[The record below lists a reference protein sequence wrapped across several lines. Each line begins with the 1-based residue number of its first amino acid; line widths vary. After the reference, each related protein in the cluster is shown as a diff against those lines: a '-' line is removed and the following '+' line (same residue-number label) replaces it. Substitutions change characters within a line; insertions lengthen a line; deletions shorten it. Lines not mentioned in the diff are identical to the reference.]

1 MFFQRAYIFIFCWL
15 LSHPIVGGSLDEG
28 KNNWREIGLVISAI
42 AFILAYQYYVKLS
55 VLSSGHVYHGSNVTI
70 ENIIPAIEEWML
82 TEPLTLPLLLLGPAL
97 TIVGILK
104 KKESCLELFGIWV
117 GSFFYF
123 AVLSLAKLISKYYA
137 ALPLLGFAVYS
148 CILLNNLGWLRRLNI
163 LFYALAV
170 ANTLFWLPVIIRKHD
185 YAHRSVE
192 LVDKITALFPAT
204 VGNQP

>member
-1 MFFQRAYIFIFCWL
+1 
-15 LSHPIVGGSLDEG
+15 
-28 KNNWREIGLVISAI
+28 
-42 AFILAYQYYVKLS
+42 
-55 VLSSGHVYHGSNVTI
+55 
-70 ENIIPAIEEWML
+70 
-82 TEPLTLPLLLLGPAL
+82 
-97 TIVGILK
+97 
-104 KKESCLELFGIWV
+104 
-117 GSFFYF
+117 
-123 AVLSLAKLISKYYA
+123 SLAKLISKYYA

-204 VGNQP
+204 VGNQPTAVLVRDDDKWQAQMLIIYADHIRKANIRFYCNEQHGSYLWGIRYYDKEVNQFADPTQDRWRGEWLLTFINQMKRVCQPGSL